1 MSEEE
6 TMMYD
11 MLMHLPQRIEN
22 LLNAKESGNLDGF
35 EYILNDIKKLM
46 KDQNF
51 DKGLE
56 KDLDGLK
63 TTMDT
68 MTKDIRETLKE
79 ALESKNDD
87 EVIQILMTLSN
98 AVKENY
104 TNSQLKYMDDALESV
119 ISYIDTLKQK
129 QNIDE
134 NQ

>member
-104 TNSQLKYMDDALESV
+104 TNSQLKYMDDAVESV
-119 ISYIDTLKQK
+119 ISYIDALKQK

>member
-1 MSEEE
+1 MSDEED
-6 TMMYD
+6 MIYD

-35 EYILNDIKKLM
+35 EYVLSDIKKLM

-63 TTMDT
+63 NTMDT

-119 ISYIDTLKQK
+119 ISYIDALKQK

>member
-1 MSEEE
+1 MSDEED
-6 TMMYD
+6 MIYD

-104 TNSQLKYMDDALESV
+104 TNSQLKYMDDAVESV
-119 ISYIDTLKQK
+119 ISYIDALKQK